1 MLDSTWLAL
10 VADPLALLGVLVL
23 NFSICRTVAQQGLV
37 AISRKRRPKV
47 KWYEDEDDEA
57 TNVSINESSH
67 TTQVMGN
74 VIWTI
79 IGAGLAIAD
88 LAFVSAEL
96 ETRNNRD
103 RQLRLAMWVSD
114 DIKASSSDCSLTDTR
129 HFIYSKVAFFRRKRF
144 ALLISR
150 LGCWEEPAD

>member
-1 MLDSTWLAL
+1 MLDPTWLAL
-10 VADPLALLGVLVL
+10 AADPLALLGVLFL
-23 NFSICRTVAQQGLV
+23 NFPICRTVAQQRLV
-37 AISRKRRPKV
+37 AVSRKRRPKV
-47 KWYEDEDDEA
+47 KWYEDEDGEA

-79 IGAGLAIAD
+79 IGAGLAIVD

-96 ETRNNRD
+96 GTRNNRD

-114 DIKASSSDCSLTDTR
+114 DIKASSSDCPLTDTR
-129 HFIYSKVAFFRRKRF
+129 HFIYSNVGFFRRKRS